1 MRLTIFEFAYL
12 NANQTHSLVYSVLE
26 QREIHKKRNTENT
39 SILCLLRIIKIFV
52 NELR

>member
-26 QREIHKKRNTENT
+26 QRERNTQ
-39 SILCLLRIIKIFV
+39 KMKH
-52 NELR
+52 

>member
-26 QREIHKKRNTENT
+26 QRERNTQKNET
-39 SILCLLRIIKIFV
+39 LKIRQYCV
-52 NELR
+52 Y